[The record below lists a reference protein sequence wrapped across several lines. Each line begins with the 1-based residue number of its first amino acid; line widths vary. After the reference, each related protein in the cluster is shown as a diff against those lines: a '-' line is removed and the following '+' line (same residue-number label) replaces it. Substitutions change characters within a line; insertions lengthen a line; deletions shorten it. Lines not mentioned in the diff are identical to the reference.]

1 MRRLLGGLDGIPA
14 CFRPVLH
21 HTPTEAECLIR
32 ARCRFKL
39 DLYAGNFQQLRQVV
53 RVASLDEAFL
63 GKVELADLLGDARL
77 ESTFDSVAS
86 EVIRAVVRV
95 LFTPP

>member
-1 MRRLLGGLDGIPA
+1 
-14 CFRPVLH
+14 
-21 HTPTEAECLIR
+21 
-32 ARCRFKL
+32 
-39 DLYAGNFQQLRQVV
+39 V